1 MIVYK
6 TGSGVNPYINNP
18 HDTDYIVFL
27 SDTEFD
33 SFNQRKYNDGHLM
46 KRQLS
51 TYGDVVKVWSYLWG
65 YMQLVEGK
73 AVQLPNF
80 FDKKDKWLAVA
91 KSYLYCNGK
100 RKSPLDQ
107 NGKQRKS
114 FYHLLMGLYIL
125 DNNSFELTTEQANN
139 VQLAHDGNLPQEIIE
154 WLYSKITL

>member
-18 HDTDYIVFL
+18 HDNDYIVFL
-27 SDTEFD
+27 GDNEFD
-33 SFNQRKYNDGHLM
+33 SFNQTKYNDGHLM

-51 TYGDVVKVWSYLWG
+51 TYGDVVKVHSYLWG
-65 YMQLVEGK
+65 YMQLVEGQ

-80 FDKKDKWLAVA
+80 FDKKDEWLSVA
-91 KSYLYCNGK
+91 KTYLYYEGK
-100 RKSPLDQ
+100 RKSHLDQ

-125 DNNSFELTTEQANN
+125 QNNSFELSTEQANN